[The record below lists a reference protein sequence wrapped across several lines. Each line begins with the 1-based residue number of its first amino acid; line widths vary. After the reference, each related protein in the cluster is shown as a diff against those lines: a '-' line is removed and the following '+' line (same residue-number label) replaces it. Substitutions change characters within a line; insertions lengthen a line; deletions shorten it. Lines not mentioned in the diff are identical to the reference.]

1 MTKEEFPRRLR
12 EWRTANG
19 LIQKELAEKS
29 GISCRQIQNYEHGTS
44 FPSVEAG
51 RRLVAL
57 GFDPAYLPEGVH
69 RVRCPDINAPLTDEE
84 QQFAAK
90 KHGLVYWFLNWAGLS
105 QDEWYDIIAIGYL
118 QAVKKW
124 FARPE
129 IHCFSFSTIAKKA
142 MKNSVRLEREKQSRL
157 PRTVSLDDIIPG
169 TEGMTYGETL
179 CDPRDCVRT

>member
-12 EWRTANG
+12 EWRKANG

-69 RVRCPDINAPLTDEE
+69 RVRCPDINAPLTEEE

-90 KHGLVYWFLNWAGLS
+90 KHSLVYWFLNWAGLVSNRICADQEPDVQEEKDMQVYGRGQRGNSPKS
-105 QDEWYDIIAIGYL
+105 QI
-118 QAVKKW
+118 
-124 FARPE
+124 
-129 IHCFSFSTIAKKA
+129 
-142 MKNSVRLEREKQSRL
+142 
-157 PRTVSLDDIIPG
+157 
-169 TEGMTYGETL
+169 
-179 CDPRDCVRT
+179 